1 MSQPSVEIHSQIN
14 ELYSKTKV
22 TQKLKNE
29 TENPI
34 ELQIYVNK
42 NVNCIFSSFSAKI
55 GDSIEVKSKVIQKS
69 KAEEKYSDSIAS
81 GKAAIFVSDDP
92 YDSHRIIINMGNI
105 PPKQEVIFISEFIQ
119 FVESSDSYEFELF
132 RNLPIFKGKNSFFQ
146 NSEIKGII
154 ELKTNN
160 KIIKIDKKVL
170 SEKLKIIE
178 EKYSD
183 ENKKEYLIKYEF
195 KDLPTLT
202 EYNSNS
208 YIPSNKICF
217 ETENKYPIAFCQK
230 LPKEKELNYI
240 IQYKYQNALNE
251 LKKESE
257 EEEEDLTPSLF
268 IFLIDQ
274 SYSMEGHSMEVAS
287 KALIL
292 FLQSLPAGSY
302 YQLIG
307 FGSDYEKYDKI
318 PKEYTQQNIKE
329 SIKFIEKLEA
339 NKGCTDIYSPLK
351 SIYDSNDY
359 DNINLPKNIF
369 LLTDGEIDDKDKT
382 LRIIEENSNEFFI
395 YSIGIGKDFDKDLI
409 KNAGNLGKGNYDFC
423 SDIKNLNQIIVKNI
437 KNSSKKYSYDFEF
450 NTDLDQKNNLFK
462 LKEKKLV
469 LRNNKI
475 INIKNIIEDNKEK
488 NEKIKLN
495 IKYKVYN
502 NEKEFEENY
511 EINAIEIPE
520 GNELSKL
527 IIKDYLDKNNNL
539 KEEEK
544 IKIALKYQ
552 IFTEYTSLFAEV
564 ELSEKLTEEMKKEI
578 IGDEKTNIISKN
590 NYNKKNYDYED
601 RDVCLDSCCRCCC
614 EYECCDE
621 DDCCD
626 DEDNCYCCE
635 NCCRDDYA
643 DEREESHS
651 DKSDKEKENK
661 MEIEEDKKEEPK
673 KEKETGN
680 NIEVKEIINEQNFV
694 EGFWEIN
701 SKTEKIK
708 EKYEKEFKL
717 LKEIKDKNINDN
729 IAITILIIY
738 FINKEYPQ
746 LIDELLLI
754 IQKAKK
760 FIKKSAKDSYENII
774 KQIGL

>member
-14 ELYSKTKV
+14 ELYSKTRV

-29 TENPI
+29 TDNPL

-42 NVNCIFSSFSAKI
+42 NINCIFSSFSAKI
-55 GDSIEVKSKVIQKS
+55 GDSIEVKSKVIQKT

-92 YDSHRIIINMGNI
+92 YDSHRIIINMGNV
-105 PPKQEVIFISEFIQ
+105 PPKQEVIFVSEFIQ

-170 SEKLKIIE
+170 SEKLKIME

-257 EEEEDLTPSLF
+257 EEDEDLTPSLF

-329 SIKFIEKLEA
+329 SIKFIEKLKA

-351 SIYDSNDY
+351 SIYDSSDY

-450 NTDLDQKNNLFK
+450 NADLDQKNNLFK

-520 GNELSKL
+520 GVELSKL

-564 ELSEKLTEEMKKEI
+564 ELYEKLTEEMKKEI

-601 RDVCLDSCCRCCC
+601 RDVCLDRCCRCCC
-614 EYECCDE
+614 ECQCCDEGDYCDDE
-621 DDCCD
+621 DDCC
-626 DEDNCYCCE
+626 CCQ
-635 NCCRDDYA
+635 NCCRNDYR

-717 LKEIKDKNINDN
+717 LKEIKNKNINDN

-738 FINKEYPQ
+738 FINKEHPE

-760 FIKKSAKDSYENII
+760 FIKENAKDSYENII
-774 KQIGL
+774 KEIGL